1 MSSSYSSETLH
12 FQVDETSRRL
22 RLDEFLFDKIR
33 GVSKMYLRDLIK
45 TEKCL
50 VNGAVEN
57 RGYRLRANDFVEIE
71 LDRRVERAMKP
82 EPLAL
87 EIVYEDAEIIVVN
100 KAAGMLMHPNFA
112 QKTGTLLNALAYY
125 LNQSREP
132 GVESQEKESGFR
144 LSTPDSRP
152 FIRPGLIHRL
162 DRETSGLVV
171 VAKTLR
177 AHRILSD
184 HFRRKLVEKKYF
196 ALVEGE
202 VKEDSGTILAPI
214 GRDAEIRLWS
224 VKADGKH
231 AETRFRVKERLS
243 DSTLLELEP
252 VTGRT
257 NQLRVHCAHI
267 GHPIIGDEWHSRREF
282 PRLCLHA
289 YKLSFWHPNG
299 NRRMEFETKGEN
311 YFPWRFVFTGGG

>member
-1 MSSSYSSETLH
+1 MDETLH
-12 FQVDETSRRL
+12 FQVDANSHKL

-50 VNGAVEN
+50 VNGSIEN
-57 RGYRLRANDFVEIE
+57 RGYKLRKNDFIEIE
-71 LDRRVERAMKP
+71 MDWRVERAMKP
-82 EPLAL
+82 EPLPL
-87 EIVYEDAEIIVVN
+87 EIAFEDAEIIVVN
-100 KAAGMLMHPNFA
+100 KAAGMLMHPTFA

-125 LNQSREP
+125 LNARR
-132 GVESQEKESGFR
+132 EKEEFDS
-144 LSTPDSRP
+144 PDSTRDLRP
-152 FIRPGLIHRL
+152 FVRPGLIHRL
-162 DRETSGLVV
+162 DRQTSGLLV
-171 VAKTLR
+171 VAKTPR

-196 ALVEGE
+196 ALVEGL
-202 VKEDSGTILAPI
+202 VKEDSGTISAPI
-214 GRDAEIRLWS
+214 GRIEKIRLWN

-231 AETRFRVKERLS
+231 AETRFWVKERFS
-243 DSTLLELEP
+243 DSALLELEP

-257 NQLRVHCAHI
+257 NQLRIHCAHI

-289 YKLSFWHPNG
+289 YKLAFWHPNG
-299 NRRMEFETKGEN
+299 NKWMEFETEREN
-311 YFPWRFVFTGGG
+311 LWV

>member
-1 MSSSYSSETLH
+1 MNETLH
-12 FQVDETSRRL
+12 FQVDEASRRL
-22 RLDEFLFDKIR
+22 RLDEFLEEKIN

-57 RGYRLRANDFVEIE
+57 RGYKLRANDFVEIE
-71 LDRRVERAMKP
+71 MDYRVELAMKP
-82 EPLAL
+82 EPLPL
-87 EIVYEDAEIIVVN
+87 EIVFEDAEIVVVN
-100 KAAGMLMHPNFA
+100 KASGMLMHPTFA
-112 QKTGTLLNALAYY
+112 QKTGTLLNALAFY
-125 LNQSREP
+125 LNFSTLRRGDAEENNAKDEGQRTKD
-132 GVESQEKESGFR
+132 ESK
-144 LSTPDSRP
+144 
-152 FIRPGLIHRL
+152 FIRPGLVHRL
-162 DRETSGLVV
+162 DRQTSGLLV
-171 VAKTLR
+171 VAKTAR

-196 ALVEGE
+196 ALVEGL
-202 VKEDSGTILAPI
+202 VKEDSGTIVAPI
-214 GRDAEIRLWS
+214 GRIEEIKLWN
-224 VKADGKH
+224 VKAGGKH
-231 AETRFRVKERLS
+231 AETRFWVKERFS

-257 NQLRVHCAHI
+257 NQLRIHCAHA

-299 NRRMEFETKGEN
+299 NRRMEFETESGN
-311 YFPWRFVFTGGG
+311 YFA

>member
-1 MSSSYSSETLH
+1 MNKTLH
-12 FQVDETSRRL
+12 FQVDEASRRL

-50 VNGAVEN
+50 VNGTFEN
-57 RGYRLRANDFVEIE
+57 RGYKLRANDFIEIE
-71 LDRRVERAMKP
+71 MDWRVERAMKP
-82 EPLAL
+82 EQLPLK
-87 EIVYEDAEIIVVN
+87 IVFEDAEIIVVN
-100 KAAGMLMHPNFA
+100 KAAGMLMHPTFA

-125 LNQSREP
+125 LNASRES
-132 GVESQEKESGFR
+132 GVESREKEEFDSR
-144 LSTPDSRP
+144 LSTLDSRP
-152 FIRPGLIHRL
+152 FVRPGLIHRL
-162 DRETSGLVV
+162 DRQTSGLLV
-171 VAKTLR
+171 VAKTPR
-177 AHRILSD
+177 AHRILAD

-196 ALVEGE
+196 ALVEGV

-214 GRDAEIRLWS
+214 GRIEEIRLWN
-224 VKADGKH
+224 VKTDGKH
-231 AETRFRVKERLS
+231 AETRFRVKERFP

-257 NQLRVHCAHI
+257 NQLRIHCAHI

-289 YKLSFWHPNG
+289 YKLAFWHPNG
-299 NRRMEFETKGEN
+299 NRRMEFEMGSEN
-311 YFPWRFVFTGGG
+311 YFV

>member
-1 MSSSYSSETLH
+1 MSNGETLH
-12 FQVDETSRRL
+12 FQVEEASRRL

-50 VNGAVEN
+50 VNGTVEN

-71 LDRRVERAMKP
+71 LDCRVERAMKP
-82 EPLAL
+82 EPLPL

-112 QKTGTLLNALAYY
+112 QKTGTLLNGLSYY
-125 LNQSREP
+125 LNESPEP
-132 GVESQEKESGFR
+132 GVESREKESGSRF
-144 LSTPDSRP
+144 STPKARP

-196 ALVEGE
+196 ALVEGV
-202 VKEDSGTILAPI
+202 VKEDSGVILAPI
-214 GRDAEIRLWS
+214 GRDAEIRLWR
-224 VKADGKH
+224 VREDGKH
-231 AETRFRVKERLS
+231 AETRFWVKERFS

-257 NQLRVHCAHI
+257 NQLRVHCLHI
-267 GHPIIGDEWHSRREF
+267 GHPIVGDEWHSRREF

-299 NRRMEFETKGEN
+299 NRRMEFETESEN
-311 YFPWRFVFTGGG
+311 YFT